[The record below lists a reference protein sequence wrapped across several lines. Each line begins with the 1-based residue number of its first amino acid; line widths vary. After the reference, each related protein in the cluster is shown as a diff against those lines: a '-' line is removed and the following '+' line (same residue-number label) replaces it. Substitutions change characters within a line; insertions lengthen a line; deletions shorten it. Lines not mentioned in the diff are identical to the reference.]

1 MKFLYDE
8 DTDSLYIDLSSL
20 PGIDSREV
28 ASGVV
33 VDLDA
38 EGRVVGIDI
47 QNASQVVDLSCL
59 KSDSLPVIGGA
70 RGS

>member
-1 MKFLYDE
+1 MKFLYDA
-8 DTDSLYIDLSSL
+8 DTDSLYIDLSDRS
-20 PGIDSREV
+20 GVDSREV
-28 ASGVV
+28 ASGVI

-47 QNASQVVDLSCL
+47 QNASQVVDLSRL
-59 KSDSLPVIGGA
+59 ESDSLPVTGGA